1 MDKFLISRGLK
12 RCSTG
17 RFLLWL
23 LPGAAVLAVGGYAAG
38 LCLVK
43 GLNQTNMDNRFAFG
57 LWIFLDLTVIALG
70 AGAFFTGFLLYIL
83 KKRELESVINSAVV
97 IGFVCYSGA
106 IAVLMVDV
114 GQPL

>member
-1 MDKFLISRGLK
+1 MDKEFIARGL
-12 RCSTG
+12 RRSSTG
-17 RFLLWL
+17 RFLLWILPWAAL
-23 LPGAAVLAVGGYAAG
+23 LVFGLYAAA

-83 KKRELESVINSAVV
+83 KIDELRAVINSAVV
-97 IGFVCYSGA
+97 IGLVCYSGA
-106 IAVLMVDV
+106 VAVLAVDV
-114 GQPL
+114 

>member
-1 MDKFLISRGLK
+1 MAKPFINRGLE
-12 RCSTG
+12 RCSTAQFT
-17 RFLLWL
+17 RWMLPWAALLAF
-23 LPGAAVLAVGGYAAG
+23 GVYSAG

-83 KKRELESVINSAVV
+83 KIK
-97 IGFVCYSGA
+97 
-106 IAVLMVDV
+106 
-114 GQPL
+114 